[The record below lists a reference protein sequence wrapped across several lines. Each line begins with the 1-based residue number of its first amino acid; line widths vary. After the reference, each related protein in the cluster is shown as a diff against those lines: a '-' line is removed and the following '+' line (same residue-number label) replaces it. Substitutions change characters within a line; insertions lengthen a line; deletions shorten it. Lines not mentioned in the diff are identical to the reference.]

1 MKFNLLI
8 LALSLVLL
16 IGSIGGNI
24 SEATSTVP
32 QNAKSANAIER
43 ISVSPDAIASTVRTL
58 AVVHYRIS
66 PAQSQFMANVGSGG
80 PLWFMGHTHHFAIRD
95 FTGEAT
101 ISPGSLAP
109 ASLEMTVKAASLE
122 ETGENFTEQQKQTIN
137 NMARKQVLEVGEYPE
152 IVFKSTNITGTMKP
166 DGHYEAKIDGDLT
179 LHGVTR
185 PIEIPAQ
192 VTVNGNTL
200 HANGEFSVNRSDYK
214 VKTHSIKWGTI
225 RVRNKIRFEFDIV
238 ANKV

>member
-1 MKFNLLI
+1 MKFSLSI
-8 LALSLVLL
+8 LALSSALL
-16 IGSIGGNI
+16 IGSTGGNI
-24 SEATSTVP
+24 SESTGAAP
-32 QNAKSANAIER
+32 QNAKSRHAIGRISAAPNAI
-43 ISVSPDAIASTVRTL
+43 DSTVRTA
-58 AVVHYRIS
+58 AVVRYRIS
-66 PAQSQFMANVGSGG
+66 TAQSRFMANVGSGG
-80 PLWFMGHTHHFAIRD
+80 PLWFMGHAHHFAIRD

-122 ETGENFTEQQKQTIN
+122 ETGKNFTEQQKQMIN

-166 DGHYEAKIDGDLT
+166 DGHYEANIGGELT

-185 PIEIPAQ
+185 PIAIPAQ